1 MTFLNDTVIRIML
14 LLPNQHQLWF
24 LRFVKY
30 CEKGGEGDGE
40 EALKGR
46 ENSNWKP
53 YKLDKQINI

>member
-14 LLPNQHQLWF
+14 LLPDQHQLWF

-40 EALKGR
+40 EVLKGR
-46 ENSNWKP
+46 ENSN
-53 YKLDKQINI
+53 LETL